1 MSKLTVTGE
10 QRRAEIIDAA
20 ASLFDEYGFHRTST
34 SAIAERTGTAKATVY
49 HYFKSKHDL
58 LFAIHEE
65 WIDELIDGFRAR
77 QRDIEDPVEL
87 LHQVFRD
94 LLALIDA
101 RPGHVRVFFE
111 CYRELPGELL
121 AAARTKRDLYEGLVE
136 DTLLRG
142 MRDGTVA
149 WQDPRTATFG
159 LFGMCNWA
167 YQWFHAGGAI
177 TTDELALQLW
187 RIYVNGLSARKDG
200 SLTMPGPLTA
210 TAS

>member
-1 MSKLTVTGE
+1 MSRLTVTGE
-10 QRRAEIIDAA
+10 LRRAEIIDAA
-20 ASLFDEYGFHRTST
+20 AALFDDHGFHGAST
-34 SAIAERTGTAKATVY
+34 SAIAERSGTAKATVY
-49 HYFKSKHDL
+49 HYFRSKHDL

-65 WIDELIDGFRAR
+65 WIDGLIDGFRAR
-77 QRDIEDPVEL
+77 ERDIHDPVEL

-101 RPGHVRVFFE
+101 KPGHVRVFFE
-111 CYRELPGELL
+111 CYRELPDDLL
-121 AAARTKRDLYEGLVE
+121 AEARTKRDLYEGLVE

-167 YQWFHAGGAI
+167 YQWYRPDGALTHTEI
-177 TTDELALQLW
+177 ADRLFSIF
-187 RIYVNGLSARKDG
+187 RDG
-200 SLTMPGPLTA
+200 VTPRNPA
-210 TAS
+210 